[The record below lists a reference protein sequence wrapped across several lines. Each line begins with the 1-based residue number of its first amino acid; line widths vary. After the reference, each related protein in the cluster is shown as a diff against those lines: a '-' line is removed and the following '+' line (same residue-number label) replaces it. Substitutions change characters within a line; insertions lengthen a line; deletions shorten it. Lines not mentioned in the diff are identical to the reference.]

1 MFGLFDNDPDGIRI
15 LKCYLYGSKALAQ
28 EQVCIL
34 PEIEWIGLKS
44 EDLVTF
50 IGGENLSLPLSTR
63 DRAVAMSM
71 LSSEEWRDEE
81 GYLLPGLNDCHT
93 ELRRMLWLNLKAEI
107 QILDDVADG
116 LYGWL
121 TGTLSVRL
129 EKGQAW
135 HGPLLSF

>member
-1 MFGLFDNDPDGIRI
+1 LFDNDPDGIRI

-34 PEIEWIGLKS
+34 PEMEWIGLKS

-50 IGGENLSLPLSTR
+50 IGGENLSLPLSIPLSIR
-63 DRAVAMSM
+63 DRAVAISM

-81 GYLLPGLNDCHT
+81 GYLLPGLNDCHV

-107 QILDDVADG
+107 QILDNVADG

-121 TGTLSVRL
+121 TRKLSVRL
-129 EKGQAW
+129 GEGQT
-135 HGPLLSF
+135 